1 MIVGGIGV
9 LKLNVPQDY
18 HKALSESFAFWFIN
32 DMPENIHYNVG
43 LNCILMMYDCP
54 QPSVHQMT
62 VIKFEHSRAV
72 GKQMENSF

>member
-1 MIVGGIGV
+1 M
-9 LKLNVPQDY
+9 KLNVPQDY
-18 HKALSESFAFWFIN
+18 HKALSEPFAFLIYKRYARK
-32 DMPENIHYNVG
+32 HSVG

-72 GKQMENSF
+72 GK